1 MYLIENLE
9 INGRFFTLCIG
20 VLLKNEIKVFNNNKN
35 DAIISS
41 LNFIFAS
48 SDENIHLYTYE
59 LKFTTFLIIENLN
72 FTKFSFSCFIQKNDV
87 YQLIISCGKKKLIIS
102 CIYKLLPFSIQSL
115 CSNFTSFEYLEKPT
129 ALLKKFGINYVG
141 EASNNFFNE
150 KNSYRVYNE
159 LKGLTPYIEKR
170 VENNCLILNHSLIN
184 FKNIFLRPF
193 KVDLAKLNLVS
204 LSSLS
209 FYIYFKFFNK
219 YKVKKSIKKE
229 EEIYLRDSYFG
240 GRCEV
245 FGNKK
250 KNEQV
255 FYFDFPGMYAS
266 CMLEKNVYGE
276 CHFMYNAPENI
287 EIPGFY
293 NIQWYSN
300 INQPIL
306 PHHNII
312 NNKLLFTNGFGSGT
326 YWFEEIILFKKYGGI
341 VLKVNSALIYEK
353 FDFIFKDFIDYFNA
367 FKPSNTFYKSL
378 SKLIINSFYGRCGL
392 KPADEIYL
400 FIDKYKEFEKINELN
415 AQGLITI
422 KKIDEINSTWF
433 VVLKLERGVYETLF
447 QNKFIASI
455 QKEKSPNIAIASSI
469 AAKARIKLYEAFK
482 DIEKNNGRVLY
493 CDTDSIFAAYNTDA
507 AGQKHGSIL
516 WPKAS
521 TESTII
527 DSLFISPKTYSLQY
541 ENKFLTKIKGVSRD
555 YISFKELKEKILSKK
570 KFINI
575 SAAELHSDKFILY
588 KKINNKN
595 IKLLAYDKRI
605 FINKMHD
612 TIPYFY
618 KNGVYTTGIYNNI

>member
-1 MYLIENLE
+1 M
-9 INGRFFTLCIG
+9 
-20 VLLKNEIKVFNNNKN
+20 
-35 DAIISS
+35 
-41 LNFIFAS
+41 
-48 SDENIHLYTYE
+48 H
-59 LKFTTFLIIENLN
+59 
-72 FTKFSFSCFIQKNDV
+72 KNDV
-87 YQLIISCGKKKLIIS
+87 YQLTISYGKKKLVIG

-115 CSNFTSFEYLEKPT
+115 CSNFTSFEYLEKPV

-141 EASNNFFNE
+141 EASNIYFSE
-150 KNSYRVYNE
+150 KNSYKTYNK
-159 LKGLTPYIEKR
+159 LKNLTSYIEKR
-170 VENNCLILNHSLIN
+170 VENNCLILHYSLIN
-184 FKNIFLRPF
+184 FKNIFLKPF
-193 KVDLAKLNLVS
+193 RVDLVKLNLVS

-219 YKVKKSIKKE
+219 FKVKKFIKKE

-250 KNEQV
+250 ENEQV

-276 CHFMYNAPENI
+276 CHFVYNASENI

-293 NIQWYSN
+293 NIHWYIN

-306 PHHNII
+306 PHHNLI

-353 FDFIFKDFIDYFNA
+353 FDFIFKDFISYFNA
-367 FKPSNTFYKSL
+367 FKLSNTLYKSL

-392 KPADEIYL
+392 RPVDEIYL
-400 FIDKYKEFEKINELN
+400 FLDKYEEFEKINELN

-433 VVLKLERGVYETLF
+433 LTLKLERGVHKTLF

-469 AAKARIKLYEAFK
+469 AAKARVKLYEAFK

-493 CDTDSIFAAYNTDA
+493 CDTDSIFAAYNIDVG
-507 AGQKHGSIL
+507 GQKHGSIL
-516 WPKAS
+516 WPTNSIEDK
-521 TESTII
+521 IVN
-527 DSLFISPKTYSLQY
+527 SLFISPKTYSLQY
-541 ENKFLTKIKGVSRD
+541 ENKFMTKIKGVSRD
-555 YISFKELKEKILSKK
+555 YISFKELKEKILNKEK
-570 KFINI
+570 IINI
-575 SAAELHSDKFILY
+575 SATELYSDKLFFY

-605 FINKMHD
+605 FINNMYN
-612 TIPYFY
+612 TIPYY
-618 KNGVYTTGIYNNI
+618 HINGVYTTGI